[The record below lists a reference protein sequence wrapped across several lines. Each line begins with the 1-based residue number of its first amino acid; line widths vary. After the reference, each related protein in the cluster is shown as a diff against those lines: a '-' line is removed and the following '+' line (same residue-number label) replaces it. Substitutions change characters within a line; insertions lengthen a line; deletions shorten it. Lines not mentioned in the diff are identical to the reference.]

1 MLLLCFSQ
9 KFALVFEFKYFSRY
23 YCIPCPSKIV
33 IVVLLVLTVQCSILA
48 ASFFF
53 LFSHT
58 RGRGLVLL
66 AQFMFSGFGALS
78 RTIKS
83 LSTAPPIGFP
93 FSHTRP
99 TLSLQSRTCGL
110 PCRF

>member
-23 YCIPCPSKIV
+23 YCVPCPSKIV

-53 LFSHT
+53 FVQSHT
-58 RGRGLVLL
+58 W
-66 AQFMFSGFGALS
+66 
-78 RTIKS
+78 K
-83 LSTAPPIGFP
+83 
-93 FSHTRP
+93 
-99 TLSLQSRTCGL
+99 RTCFAGTIYV
-110 PCRF
+110 